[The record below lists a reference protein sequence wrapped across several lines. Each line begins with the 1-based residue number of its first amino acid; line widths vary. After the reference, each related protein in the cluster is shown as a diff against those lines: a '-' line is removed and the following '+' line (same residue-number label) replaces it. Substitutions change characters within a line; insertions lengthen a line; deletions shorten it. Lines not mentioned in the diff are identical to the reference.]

1 MSLNRHSNVTKED
14 KKDMYQQLV
23 DRFDSLRQEYKSD
36 LDELRERYILE
47 FKELLISMKK
57 LNK

>member
-23 DRFDSLRQEYKSD
+23 DRFDSLRQEYTSE

>member
-1 MSLNRHSNVTKED
+1 MSVNGHSNITEED

-23 DRFDSLRQEYKSD
+23 DRFDSLRQEYKKEH
-36 LDELRERYILE
+36 DELRERYSLE